1 MHNLSRRTVLRALVA
16 APVVAA
22 CAPTIVSVTESR
34 VAGVIA
40 LKPEFGYVLAGGDYW
55 TTGFT
60 SRAEAIAAAIAQ
72 AGGKAFQTAEVAN
85 IHITYPDFA
94 EAADDWL
101 QNEGHLGNWL
111 MDALTGHNSDADFE
125 GEFTDACG
133 RVSREPIGAAGRKAL
148 GEALRRHGAPEL
160 AEKVEAGQT
169 PDEDWEI
176 PDQIHVAIRADRALH
191 SEIEAAVRAW
201 VDEHDLDL
209 EARSLTVEAVE
220 DHPATA
226 GALHQAEASHAP

>member
-16 APVVAA
+16 APVAAA
-22 CAPTIVSVTESR
+22 CTPTIVSVTESR

-60 SRAEAIAAAIAQ
+60 SRAEAIAAAMAE
-72 AGGKAFQTAEVAN
+72 AGGKPFQTAEVAN
-85 IHITYPDFA
+85 IPITYPDFA

-111 MDALTGHNSDADFE
+111 MDALTGHNADADFE

-169 PDEDWEI
+169 PDEDWGL
-176 PDQIHVAIRADRALH
+176 PDQIHDAIRADRALH

-226 GALHQAEASHAP
+226 GAQHQAEASNAP

>member
-1 MHNLSRRTVLRALVA
+1 MA
-16 APVVAA
+16 AA
-22 CAPTIVSVTESR
+22 CTPTIVSVTESR

-60 SRAEAIAAAIAQ
+60 SRAEAIAAAMAE
-72 AGGKAFQTAEVAN
+72 AGGKPFQTAEVAN
-85 IHITYPDFA
+85 IPITYPDFA

-111 MDALTGHNSDADFE
+111 MDALTGHNADADFE

-169 PDEDWEI
+169 PDEDWGL
-176 PDQIHVAIRADRALH
+176 PDQIHDAIRADRALH

-226 GALHQAEASHAP
+226 GAQHQAEASNAP